1 MEEMGQNRDCSEGCQ
16 ALTELA
22 GAVNTIVGT
31 TEIRL
36 KRLEDGLANNI
47 AFQKR
52 VTAFCER
59 HDATEVER
67 EKQLNKRDQE
77 IKDALGN
84 YHALQQDRQ
93 WWIMFGMSVLALV
106 LMIGFGLFAIPP
118 AIQSIRDLLKSDIH
132 LPHFVVQ
139 GPASATARNRQPAQD
154 AGGFSA
160 DNLFQKESKQ

>member
-1 MEEMGQNRDCSEGCQ
+1 MGQNRDCSEGCQ

-31 TEIRL
+31 TELRL
-36 KRLEDGLANNI
+36 KRLEDGLSNNI

-52 VTAFCER
+52 VTVFCER

-77 IKDALGN
+77 IKDALET
-84 YHALQQDRQ
+84 YHMVQQDRQ
-93 WWIMFGMSVLALV
+93 WWIMFGMSALALI

-132 LPHFVVQ
+132 LPHIVGQ
-139 GPASATARNRQPAQD
+139 GPAATTAHKQPAQD
-154 AGGFSA
+154 ARVP
-160 DNLFQKESKQ
+160 LLTETR

>member
-1 MEEMGQNRDCSEGCQ
+1 MGQNRDCSEGCQ

-31 TEIRL
+31 TELRL

-84 YHALQQDRQ
+84 YHTLQQDRQ
-93 WWIMFGMSVLALV
+93 WWIMFGVGVLGLG
-106 LMIGFGLFAIPP
+106 LMIGFGIFAIPP

-132 LPHFVVQ
+132 LPHIVVQ
-139 GPASATARNRQPAQD
+139 GPAAATARNRQPALD
-154 AGGFSA
+154 ARSTP
-160 DNLFQKESKQ
+160 